1 MWQMY
6 NHKLVHISN
15 IVQNTPIPP
24 FGQFS
29 SKIKDASKYFAVH
42 KMDFKGDG
50 GELGW
55 LSG

>member
-1 MWQMY
+1 VQMY